1 MCAGSRSG
9 LWLNRA
15 RPGTR
20 LNPLPSPPLPV
31 CPWQELLDYGE
42 AEPLGGFLLR
52 RPLTRAWCG
61 GGIALSHQRAG
72 SSTVSAGGT
81 AHARG
86 AWGSERV
93 DRRTAAGWAGA
104 SSGGL
109 PEREGARWR
118 KPKPTRDTSVRSEL
132 SKSLG
137 IYSIPALG
145 RADGRSSPTIGP
157 PHSASLALCLAAMK
171 TAMDGP

>member
-1 MCAGSRSG
+1 MNLIARGLPDNEHLGRSS
-9 LWLNRA
+9 
-15 RPGTR
+15 TR
-20 LNPLPSPPLPV
+20 HQAQSPPLPFPPYV
-31 CPWQELLDYGE
+31 CPWQELRDYSE

-86 AWGSERV
+86 ACVLGARV

-104 SSGGL
+104 SSEGR
-109 PEREGARWR
+109 PEREG
-118 KPKPTRDTSVRSEL
+118 
-132 SKSLG
+132 
-137 IYSIPALG
+137 
-145 RADGRSSPTIGP
+145 
-157 PHSASLALCLAAMK
+157 
-171 TAMDGP
+171 